1 MSIELKGVGVLV
13 TRPLPQARELAEML
27 STAGADPV
35 VFPGVRID
43 SFAGATLAPALQEA
57 RQADLIVFVSPNA
70 ARIGMRLL
78 ADAGA
83 LPLPAKVAAVGPGTA
98 RELVAL
104 GVGEVITPQ
113 DGHDSEALARHPV
126 FSQIAGKRI
135 VVFRGEGGR
144 EYLAERLRER
154 GARVVAAECYR
165 RLPPDDDFSRTLS
178 DWASGRIAAWTASS
192 AQIVDNLFAVAG
204 ADGSEW
210 LRRRVVFVP
219 HARIAACAFRHGTRS
234 VFVTGPGDAGLL
246 EGLTTWFGRVRR
258 TTAPQAK

>member
-1 MSIELKGVGVLV
+1 MSGALKGIGVLI
-13 TRPLPQARELAEML
+13 TRPLPQARVLAQAL
-27 STAGADPV
+27 SAAGADPV
-35 VFPGVRID
+35 VFPGVRIHP
-43 SFAGATLAPALQEA
+43 LAAAELGPALQEA
-57 RQADLIVFVSPNA
+57 RRADLIVFISPNA

-83 LPLPAKVAAVGPGTA
+83 LPLRAKVAAVGPGTTK
-98 RELVAL
+98 ELGAL

-113 DGHDSEALARHPV
+113 DGHDSEALAGHPAL
-126 FSQIAGKRI
+126 SQVAGKNI

-144 EYLAERLRER
+144 AYLADRLRER

-165 RLPPDDDFSRTLS
+165 RLPPGDDFSRTLS

-192 AQIVDNLFAVAG
+192 AQIIDNLFAAAG

-246 EGLTTWFGRVRR
+246 EGLTTWFGRLRR
-258 TTAPQAK
+258 TAA